1 MGQISILLVTLLFIL
16 ILTAR
21 LRVHPFLSLIAGSL
35 LVGVLAGETE
45 GTMEAIT
52 TGMSSIFAEYA
63 IVVTGGSIIG
73 VILQK
78 SGATSIIADDIIK
91 IFKKPV
97 LALLLLGFMFA
108 VPMMCLILAFIIF
121 LPVAKDLS
129 EKLNLKKGVTEGAL
143 ALGTMVSFGL
153 IYPSPGI
160 YAFIRDVGPTAEIS
174 AFRVLV
180 TGLLIAVP
188 VSLVGYLYIIKVY
201 NMKTKEDYFRH
212 TSPAKNPAVVQVLPT
227 RVACYAPI
235 VIPVIL
241 IVMRITTHS
250 PVFYFIGNPGMA
262 LMSGAV
268 MAMVLPT
275 RNFVSADVRAWVE
288 KGIRRS
294 GLVMLDICGGGALG
308 ATLAMAGV
316 GEALGN
322 MLLVSS
328 IPALLIPFVI
338 GAAIQT
344 VQGSRMVTLFVA
356 SALVV
361 PIMPQLGLPAEIV
374 LFSMASGTFLI
385 SHFND
390 PFFWV
395 LGDFADME
403 IPQILKT
410 YTMGGIVMGITS
422 MTITGVIYHAFY

>member
-1 MGQISILLVTLLFIL
+1 MGPITIFILALIFIL

-21 LRVHPFLSLIAGSL
+21 LRVHPFLSLIAGSM
-35 LVGVLAGETE
+35 LVGILAGETE

-52 TGMSSIFAEYA
+52 AGMSSIFAEYA

-73 VILQK
+73 VILQR

-97 LALLLLGFMFA
+97 LALFLLGFMFA

-121 LPVAKDLS
+121 IPVAKDLS

-160 YAFIRDVGPTAEIS
+160 YAFIRDVGPTEIS
-174 AFRVLV
+174 ALRVLV
-180 TGLLIAVP
+180 TGILIAVP
-188 VSLVGYLYIIKVY
+188 VSLAGYLYIMKIY
-201 NMKTKEDYFRH
+201 NMKTKEDYFRY
-212 TSPAKNPAVVQVLPT
+212 TAPAKDPASISLLPT
-227 RVACYAPI
+227 RAACYAPI

-241 IVMRITTHS
+241 ILMRITTHS

-268 MAMVLPT
+268 IAMVLPT
-275 RNFVSADVRAWVE
+275 RKFGSADVRAWVE

-316 GEALGN
+316 GEAIGD
-322 MLLVSS
+322 MLLISS
-328 IPALLIPFVI
+328 VPVLLIPFLI

-344 VQGSRMVTLFVA
+344 VQGSRMVSLFVA
-356 SALVV
+356 SALVI

-403 IPQILKT
+403 TPDILKT

-422 MTITGVIYHAFY
+422 IAITSIIYFAFY

>member
-1 MGQISILLVTLLFIL
+1 MGPITIFILALIFIL

-21 LRVHPFLSLIAGSL
+21 LRVHPFLSLIAGSM
-35 LVGVLAGETE
+35 LVGILAGETE

-97 LALLLLGFMFA
+97 LALFLLGFMFA

-121 LPVAKDLS
+121 IPVAKDLS

-160 YAFIRDVGPTAEIS
+160 YAFVRDVGPTTEIS
-174 AFRVLV
+174 ALRVLV
-180 TGLLIAVP
+180 TGIIIAVP
-188 VSLVGYLYIIKVY
+188 VSLAGYLYIMKIY
-201 NMKTKEDYFRH
+201 NMKTREDYFLYKA
-212 TSPAKNPAVVQVLPT
+212 PAKDPASISLLPT

-241 IVMRITTHS
+241 ILMRITTHS

-268 MAMVLPT
+268 IAMVLT
-275 RNFVSADVRAWVE
+275 RKFGSSDVRAWVE

-316 GEALGN
+316 GKAIGE
-322 MLLVSS
+322 MLLTSS
-328 IPALLIPFVI
+328 IPPLLIPFLI

-344 VQGSRMVTLFVA
+344 VQGSRMVSLFVA
-356 SALVV
+356 SALVI
-361 PIMPQLGLPAEIV
+361 PIMPELGLPPEIA

-395 LGDFADME
+395 LGDFAEME
-403 IPQILKT
+403 TPDILKT

-422 MTITGVIYHAFY
+422 IAMTSIIYFVFY